1 MELFGVVT
9 EEKKNEHFYNI
20 SHLFLSFSL
29 SLSIYLRAIMLFLH
43 VLLILVLLILVLLFF
58 EKGEDFRVHQHRRSL
73 TAENV
78 VVTHVARNRV
88 SVGVSHFGHIITF
101 YAARV

>member
-29 SLSIYLRAIMLFLH
+29 SLSIYLRAIMLFLR
-43 VLLILVLLILVLLFF
+43 VLRILVLLFF

-78 VVTHVARNRV
+78 VMTHVARNRV